1 MLTFLPNFSAVEK
14 NLIMVTYTYWRL
26 GCSSALELMIL
37 KPLPPPDTP
46 SYEFSTEGALVL

>member
-26 GCSSALELMIL
+26 GCFSALMIL